1 MSTPKPKIP
10 YVIFDVMPSGSD
22 MEYSSAPEDELYSH
36 LLKQIKRLMEIH
48 DFDYDEDDY
57 DEDED
62 EDEDKEI
69 DEECYECEC
78 RVVSKKYIT
87 IVDGK
92 KYCGGCNPKPK
103 PKPKPTPIVSKKTYS
118 KFTKFLKKN
127 NENCD
132 IIYFK
137 DGKWV
142 DFVVE

>member
-1 MSTPKPKIP
+1 MTTTKALIP
-10 YVIFDVMPSGSD
+10 FVVFDVMPSAST
-22 MEYSSAPEDELYSH
+22 MEYSSVPEDELYSH
-36 LLKQIKRLMEIH
+36 LLTQIERLMDIH
-48 DFDYDEDDY
+48 DFDYDEEEELD
-57 DEDED
+57 DEDD
-62 EDEDKEI
+62 EDYN
-69 DEECYECEC
+69 EECYECEC

-92 KYCGGCNPKPK
+92 KYCGGCNPTPK
-103 PKPKPTPIVSKKTYS
+103 PIVTKETYNR
-118 KFTKFLKKN
+118 FMKFLKNN

>member
-1 MSTPKPKIP
+1 MTTTKALIP
-10 YVIFDVMPSGSD
+10 FVVFDVMPSAST
-22 MEYSSAPEDELYSH
+22 MEYSSVPEDELYSH
-36 LLKQIKRLMEIH
+36 LLTQIERLMDIH
-48 DFDYDEDDY
+48 DFDYDEEEELD
-57 DEDED
+57 DEDD
-62 EDEDKEI
+62 EDYN
-69 DEECYECEC
+69 EECYECEC

-92 KYCGGCNPKPK
+92 KYCGGCNPTPK
-103 PKPKPTPIVSKKTYS
+103 PIVTKETYNR
-118 KFTKFLKKN
+118 FMRFLKNN

>member
-1 MSTPKPKIP
+1 MTTTKALIP
-10 YVIFDVMPSGSD
+10 FVVFDVMPSGST

-36 LLKQIKRLMEIH
+36 LLTQIVRLMDIH
-48 DFDYDEDDY
+48 DFDY
-57 DEDED
+57 EDED
-62 EDEDKEI
+62 EDEDL
-69 DEECYECEC
+69 DDDDDYNEECYECEC

-92 KYCGGCNPKPK
+92 KYCGGCNPTPK
-103 PKPKPTPIVSKKTYS
+103 PIVTKETYNR
-118 KFTKFLKKN
+118 FMLFLKNN

>member
-1 MSTPKPKIP
+1 MTTSKALIP
-10 YVIFDVMPSGSD
+10 FVVFDVMPSAST
-22 MEYSSAPEDELYSH
+22 MEYSSVPEDELYSH
-36 LLKQIKRLMEIH
+36 LLTQIERLMDIH
-48 DFDYDEDDY
+48 DFDYEEEELDDE
-57 DEDED
+57 EDED
-62 EDEDKEI
+62 YN
-69 DEECYECEC
+69 EECYECEC

-92 KYCGGCNPKPK
+92 KYCGGCNPTPK
-103 PKPKPTPIVSKKTYS
+103 PIVTKETYNR
-118 KFTKFLKKN
+118 FMRFLKNN

>member
-1 MSTPKPKIP
+1 MTTTKALIP
-10 YVIFDVMPSGSD
+10 FVVFDVMPSAST
-22 MEYSSAPEDELYSH
+22 MEYSSVPEDELYSH
-36 LLKQIKRLMEIH
+36 LLTQIERLMDIH
-48 DFDYDEDDY
+48 DFDYDEDEELDDEIED
-57 DEDED
+57 DEDYN
-62 EDEDKEI
+62 
-69 DEECYECEC
+69 EECYECEC

-92 KYCGGCNPKPK
+92 KYCGGCNPTPK
-103 PKPKPTPIVSKKTYS
+103 PIVTKETYNR
-118 KFTKFLKKN
+118 FMRFLKNN

>member
-1 MSTPKPKIP
+1 MTTKALIP
-10 YVIFDVMPSGSD
+10 FVVFDVMPSAST
-22 MEYSSAPEDELYSH
+22 MEYSSVPEDELYSH
-36 LLKQIKRLMEIH
+36 LLTQIERLMDIH
-48 DFDYDEDDY
+48 DFEYEDEELEDELDDDEDY
-57 DEDED
+57 N
-62 EDEDKEI
+62 
-69 DEECYECEC
+69 EECYECEC

-92 KYCGGCNPKPK
+92 KYCGGCNPTPK
-103 PKPKPTPIVSKKTYS
+103 PIVTKETYNR
-118 KFTKFLKKN
+118 FMRFLKNN

>member
-1 MSTPKPKIP
+1 MTTTKALIP
-10 YVIFDVMPSGSD
+10 FVVFDVMPSAST
-22 MEYSSAPEDELYSH
+22 MEYSSVPEDELYSH
-36 LLKQIKRLMEIH
+36 LLTQIERLMDIH
-48 DFDYDEDDY
+48 DFDYDEEEELDDE
-57 DEDED
+57 EDED
-62 EDEDKEI
+62 YN
-69 DEECYECEC
+69 EECYECEC

-92 KYCGGCNPKPK
+92 KYCGGCNPTPK
-103 PKPKPTPIVSKKTYS
+103 PIVTKETYNR
-118 KFTKFLKKN
+118 FMRFLKNN

>member
-1 MSTPKPKIP
+1 MTTTKALIP
-10 YVIFDVMPSGSD
+10 FVVFDVMPSAST

-36 LLKQIKRLMEIH
+36 LLTQIVRLMDIH
-48 DFDYDEDDY
+48 DFDYEEEELDDELEEEEDDDY
-57 DEDED
+57 N
-62 EDEDKEI
+62 
-69 DEECYECEC
+69 EECYECEC

-92 KYCGGCNPKPK
+92 KYCGGCNPNPK
-103 PKPKPTPIVSKKTYS
+103 PIVTKETYS
-118 KFTKFLKKN
+118 RFIQFLKNN

>member
-1 MSTPKPKIP
+1 MTTTKALIP
-10 YVIFDVMPSGSD
+10 FVVFDVMPSAST
-22 MEYSSAPEDELYSH
+22 MEYSSVPEDELYSH
-36 LLKQIKRLMEIH
+36 LLTQIERLMDIH
-48 DFDYDEDDY
+48 DFDYEEELDDEIEDEI
-57 DEDED
+57 EDED
-62 EDEDKEI
+62 YN
-69 DEECYECEC
+69 EECYECEC

-92 KYCGGCNPKPK
+92 KYCGGCNPTPK
-103 PKPKPTPIVSKKTYS
+103 PIVTKETYNR
-118 KFTKFLKKN
+118 FMQFLKNN

>member
-1 MSTPKPKIP
+1 MTTTKALIP
-10 YVIFDVMPSGSD
+10 FVVFDVMPSAST
-22 MEYSSAPEDELYSH
+22 MEYSSVPEDELYSH
-36 LLKQIKRLMEIH
+36 LLTQIERLMEIH
-48 DFDYDEDDY
+48 DFDYEEDEEDEI
-57 DEDED
+57 EDED
-62 EDEDKEI
+62 YN
-69 DEECYECEC
+69 EECYECEC

-92 KYCGGCNPKPK
+92 KYCGGCNPTPK
-103 PKPKPTPIVSKKTYS
+103 PIVTKETYNR
-118 KFTKFLKKN
+118 FMQFLKNN